1 MSGKV
6 GKINRF
12 MSDKARRIDLRPKEV
27 GKNKIKDTYVRESWK
42 NKDSYVRKS
51 SKNKNTPEKTGKKN
65 RYLRQKNE

>member
-1 MSGKV
+1 MSDTV

-12 MSDKARRIDLRPKEV
+12 MSDKDRKIDLRPKQV

-51 SKNKNTPEKTGKKN
+51 
-65 RYLRQKNE
+65 